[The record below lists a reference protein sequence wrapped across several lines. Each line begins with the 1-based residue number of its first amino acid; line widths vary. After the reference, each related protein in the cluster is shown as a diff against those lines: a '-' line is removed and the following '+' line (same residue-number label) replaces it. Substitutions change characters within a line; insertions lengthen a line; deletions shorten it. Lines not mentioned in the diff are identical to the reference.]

1 MNKEK
6 KAKKMPSWAVVV
18 AALSA
23 AAVVFRFVMRGYSYI
38 AHTLIFIAALIVMHR
53 FFGKTLWRIVVVL
66 VCIGF
71 AYFIAVEVPIVKNA
85 RTDPDPG
92 REYLIVLGAAVH
104 GENPSLA
111 MVHRVEGAQAY
122 LEQYPDSI
130 AIVSGGQGDG
140 EAVSEA
146 QAMYKLLT
154 EGGIAPERII
164 MEDKSTSTTE
174 NLENSFAIIR
184 AMGGEPD
191 GNTAIVSSPYHLFR
205 AKSMA
210 ALQGVT
216 AAGVAAPAGY
226 PLTTLNYF
234 IREAF
239 GVTHLWVFGR

>member
-111 MVHRVEGAQAY
+111 MIHRVEGAQAY

-140 EAVSEA
+140 ESVSEA
-146 QAMYKLLT
+146 QAMYELLT

-210 ALQGVT
+210 ALHGVT
-216 AAGVAAPAGY
+216 AAGVAGKADY
-226 PLTTLNYF
+226 PIITLNYF

>member
-1 MNKEK
+1 MNKNRK
-6 KAKKMPSWAVVV
+6 IFGLPSWAMIV

-23 AAVVFRFVMRGYSYI
+23 AAAVFRFFMRGYSYI

-53 FFGKTLWRIVVVL
+53 FFGKTLWRIVVAL
-66 VCIGF
+66 VCVGL
-71 AYFIAVEVPIVKNA
+71 AYFAAVEVPIIKNA

-104 GENPSLA
+104 GDTPSLS
-111 MVHRVEGAQAY
+111 MVHRLEGAQEY
-122 LEQYPDSI
+122 LERFPDSI
-130 AIVSGGQGDG
+130 AIVSGGQGAG
-140 EAVSEA
+140 ENKSEA
-146 QAMYKLLT
+146 QAMSEWLIDR
-154 EGGIAPERII
+154 GIAPERIV

-174 NLENSFAIIR
+174 NLTNSFAIIR
-184 AMGGEPD
+184 SMGGEPD

-216 AAGVAAPAGY
+216 AAGVAGKADY
-226 PLTTLNYF
+226 PIITLNYF

>member
-6 KAKKMPSWAVVV
+6 KTSKLPSWALVV
-18 AALSA
+18 AGLSA
-23 AAVVFRFVMRGYSYI
+23 AAAVFRFVMRGYSYI
-38 AHTLIFIAALIVMHR
+38 AHTLIFIAALIVMHK
-53 FFGKTLWRIVVVL
+53 FFSKTLWRVVVVL
-66 VCIGF
+66 VSIGL
-71 AYFIAVEVPIVKNA
+71 AYFVAVEIPIIKNA

-111 MVHRVEGAQAY
+111 MVHRVEGAQTY
-122 LEQYPDSI
+122 LEQFPDSV
-130 AIVSGGQGDG
+130 AIVSGGQGPG
-140 EAVSEA
+140 EDVSEA
-146 QAMYKLLT
+146 QAMYKLLI

-164 MEDKSTSTTE
+164 LEDKSTSTTE

-184 AMGGEPD
+184 ALGGEPD
-191 GNTAIVSSPYHLFR
+191 GNTAIVSSPYHLYR

-210 ALQGVT
+210 ALQGVA

-226 PLTTLNYF
+226 PLTTVNYF

-239 GVTHLWVFGR
+239 GVTHLWAFGR